1 MTNTKKRI
9 LLIDDDERLL
19 LTTSTLLEYEGYEV
33 LTHKSAFGATTA
45 IIASKPDLVLLDVNM
60 PGLSGEGL
68 ADVIRANKNAAHVK
82 LVFFSSNDEQDLR
95 RAVSEHHA
103 DGYICK
109 GDLFSLRERIAALLN
124 SAAAV

>member
-1 MTNTKKRI
+1 MSEPRKRI

-33 LTHKSAFGATTA
+33 MTHRTAFGATTR
-45 IIASKPDLVLLDVNM
+45 IVDEKPDLVLLDVNM

-68 ADVIRANKNAAHVK
+68 ADVIRSNKRVADVK
-82 LVFFSSNDEQDLR
+82 IAFFSSNDEDDLR
-95 RAVSEHHA
+95 RATAEHRA

-109 GDLFSLRERIAALLN
+109 GDMFGLRDRVAALLQN
-124 SAAAV
+124 AAA

>member
-1 MTNTKKRI
+1 MTDNKKRI

-33 LTHKSAFGATTA
+33 LTHKSAFGATTT
-45 IIASKPDLVLLDVNM
+45 IIAQKPDLVLLDVNM

-68 ADVIRANKNAAHVK
+68 ADVIRANKNAAQVK

-95 RAVSEHHA
+95 RAVSEHKA

-109 GDLFSLRERIAALLN
+109 GDLFGLRERVATLLGQ
-124 SAAAV
+124 SVAT